1 MTILMK
7 KADLHI
13 HTTFSDGSLTPNEIV
28 KWASKKKVHAI
39 AITDHD
45 TVEGIKATIE
55 SAILYDIITIAGIE
69 ISCTMEEEEVH
80 ILGYFIDYEDNNLLN
95 MTKLLKESRES
106 RGEKIIEKLNYLG
119 FEISLEDV
127 YDISGTG
134 VIGRP
139 HIAKAMIKKEYVNT
153 IEEAF
158 GKYLNRNKPAYV
170 ERYKLSIEDG
180 INLIHRAGGVAVI
193 AHPGLVKS
201 EKVIYEAIRLNVD
214 GIEAIHSKHSEQ
226 DVIKYSEIGNKYN
239 LIITGGSD
247 FHGNYNNNVP
257 VLGDYYIDYEQVIL
271 LKKKAN
277 SIRKGEIE

>member
-158 GKYLNRNKPAYV
+158 EKYLNRNKPAYV

-201 EKVIYEAIRLNVD
+201 KKVIYEAIRLNVD

>member
-201 EKVIYEAIRLNVD
+201 KKVIYEAIRLNVD

>member
-1 MTILMK
+1 MK

-201 EKVIYEAIRLNVD
+201 KKVIYEAIRLNVD